1 MSYTIAL
8 AGKGGTGKTTMA
20 GLLIRYLVEKGLKP
34 VLAVDADANANLNE
48 VLGIPARQTIGDA
61 REEMKK
67 GGLPGMTKDIFM
79 EMRIQESLVESEGF
93 DLIIMGRPEGQGCYC
108 AANTLLSQFIEKLS
122 QNYPFLVVD
131 NEAGME
137 HISRLTTREIDVL
150 LIVSDSSRRGIQ
162 AAVRIGDLTR
172 ELGLRIEKRLVIINR
187 AEQEDLPELKAWKA
201 LLQERGLTLLGV
213 IPKDEMIYEF
223 DKEGKPTSILPK
235 NSVARAEA
243 FKLFDLVFKPLAEEK
258 N

>member
-8 AGKGGTGKTTMA
+8 AGKGGTGKTTLA
-20 GLLIRYLVEKGLKP
+20 GLLIRYMVEKGLKP

-48 VLGIPARQTIGDA
+48 VLGVQTGQTIGDA

-79 EMRIQESLVESEGF
+79 EMRIQESLVEAEGF

-108 AANTLLSQFIEKLS
+108 AANTLLTQFIEKLS
-122 QNYPFLVVD
+122 QNYPYLVVD

-150 LIVSDSSRRGIQ
+150 LIVSDSSRRGLQ
-162 AAVRIGDLTR
+162 AAIRIGELTR
-172 ELGLRIEKRLVIINR
+172 ELGLKIEKRLVIINR
-187 AEQEDLPELKAWKA
+187 AEKEDLPDLKSWET
-201 LLQERGLTLLGV
+201 LLQDQGLTLLGV

-223 DKEGKPTSILPK
+223 DKEGKPTSTLPE
-235 NSVARAEA
+235 NSTARAGA
-243 FKLFDLVFKPLAEEK
+243 FHLFDLLFQ
-258 N
+258 

>member
-8 AGKGGTGKTTMA
+8 AGKGGTGKTTVA
-20 GLLIRYLVEKGLKP
+20 GLLIRYMVEKGKKP

-48 VLGIPARQTIGDA
+48 VLGVSARQTIGDA

-122 QNYPFLVVD
+122 QNYPYLVVD

-150 LIVSDSSRRGIQ
+150 LVVSDSSRRGIQ
-162 AAVRIGDLTR
+162 AAIRIGALTR
-172 ELGLRIEKRLVIINR
+172 ELGLKIEKNLVIINL
-187 AEQEDLPELKAWKA
+187 AEPKDLTEIKEWGT
-201 LLQERGLTLLGV
+201 LLQEQGLTLLGV
-213 IPKDEMIYEF
+213 IPKDELIYEF
-223 DKEGKPTSILPK
+223 DKEGKPTSTLPEQSK
-235 NSVARAEA
+235 ARSAA
-243 FKLFDLVFKPLAEEK
+243 FKLFEVLFD

>member
-8 AGKGGTGKTTMA
+8 AGKGGTGKTTVA
-20 GLLIRYLVEKGLKP
+20 GLLIRYMVEKGKKP

-48 VLGIPARQTIGDA
+48 VLGVSARQTIGDA

-122 QNYPFLVVD
+122 QNYPYLVVD

-150 LIVSDSSRRGIQ
+150 LVVSDSSRRGIQ
-162 AAVRIGDLTR
+162 AAIRIGALTK
-172 ELGLRIEKRLVIINR
+172 ELGLKIEKNLVIINL
-187 AEQEDLPELKAWKA
+187 AEPKDLTEIKEWGT
-201 LLQERGLTLLGV
+201 LLQEQGLTLLGV
-213 IPKDEMIYEF
+213 IPKDELIYEF
-223 DKEGKPTSILPK
+223 DKEGKPTSTLPEQSK
-235 NSVARAEA
+235 ARSAA
-243 FKLFDLVFKPLAEEK
+243 FKLFEGLFD

>member
-20 GLLIRYLVEKGLKP
+20 GLLIRYMIEKGRKP

-48 VLGIPARQTIGDA
+48 VLGISMGQTIGAA

-79 EMRIQESLVESEGF
+79 EMRIQESLVEAEGF
-93 DLIIMGRPEGQGCYC
+93 DLIVMGRPEGQGCYC
-108 AANTLLSQFIEKLS
+108 AANTLLTQFIEKLS
-122 QNYPFLVVD
+122 ENYPFMVVD

-150 LIVSDSSRRGIQ
+150 LIVSDSSRRGLQ
-162 AAVRIGDLTR
+162 AAVRIGELTR
-172 ELGLRIEKRLVIINR
+172 ELGLKIEKRWVIINQ
-187 AEQEDLPELKAWKA
+187 AEKEDLQETKEWER
-201 LLQERGLTLLGV
+201 LLEENGLSFLGV
-213 IPKDEMIYEF
+213 IPKDDLIYEF
-223 DKEGKPTSILPK
+223 DKQGKPTSTLPEQ
-235 NSVARAEA
+235 SLARTTA
-243 FKLFDLVFKPLAEEK
+243 FKLFDLLF
-258 N
+258 